1 MKILHIASFNGNI
14 GDNASHIGFY
24 KILNAYLDNFELNQI
39 EIRKF
44 YKNYK
49 KSDALSFDNAFIEL
63 MNSYD
68 LCLIGGGGFLD
79 YWVPNSM
86 TGTTID
92 IDPMLIHKINTP
104 TLFTSIGSN
113 PHKII
118 PSNNIKKYKLFL
130 EKACAN
136 NNIKFAFR
144 NDGSIESLKRDVGVI
159 NDSCFNEIL
168 DHGFFYDVDKEYE
181 PIVKGK
187 YVAINITEDQLE
199 MQSQNRGKIDKPNYY
214 KELSQVL
221 NHIVFNLNLQIILV
235 PHIYS
240 DLNAISSLLNFLDDD
255 IIRNYVSVAPCIQ
268 GDFGTNRLF
277 SIYKKSEFVI
287 ASRFHANVCSL
298 AMGKKTIGIA
308 VLDRVKYLYEYLG
321 IPNNAINIE
330 SSFGLE
336 IIKIIDSTIPKS
348 KLFLKKINETNSFYK
363 IFFKGLKVV

>member
-1 MKILHIASFNGNI
+1 MRILHIASFSGNI

-49 KSDALSFDNAFIEL
+49 KSDALSFDNAFIKL

-92 IDPMLIHKINTP
+92 IDPMLIQKINTP

-118 PSNNIKKYKLFL
+118 PNDNIKKYKFFL

-144 NDGSIESLKRDVGVI
+144 NDGSINSIKRDIGVI
-159 NDSCFNEIL
+159 KNSCFYEIL
-168 DHGFFYDVDKEYE
+168 DHGFFFDVDKEYE
-181 PIVKGK
+181 SIVKSK

-199 MQSQNRGKIDKPNYY
+199 MQSQNRGEIDKPNYY
-214 KELSQVL
+214 KELSQVI
-221 NHIVFNLNLQIILV
+221 NYIISKLNLQIVLV

-240 DLNAISSLLNFLDDD
+240 DLNAISSLLKFLDDD
-255 IIRNYVSVAPCIQ
+255 TIRNNVSVAPCVQ
-268 GDFGTNRLF
+268 GDDGTNQLF

-321 IPNNAINIE
+321 IPNNSINIE
-330 SSFGLE
+330 SGFGTE
-336 IIKIIDSTIPKS
+336 IIKKIDLKISKST
-348 KLFLKKINETNSFYK
+348 LFSKKINETSSFYENFLNK
-363 IFFKGLKVV
+363 FNF